1 MTKLEHF
8 NQSARAMERGKW
20 LGVQSVSI
28 HERGQIAIRE
38 SRKLLSEIAGGADPE
53 ERDPR

>member
-8 NQSARAMERGKW
+8 DESTRAMERSRW
-20 LGVQSVSI
+20 LGAQSVAI

-38 SRKLLSEIAGGADPE
+38 SRKLLSEIAGVVGFE
-53 ERDPR
+53 ESEAR

>member
-8 NQSARAMERGKW
+8 NESARAMERGKW